1 MLMACE
7 CWKSRTR
14 ELGLIDATN
23 RFRWASLQLQSLC
36 NLYTDEAIQER
47 LGRLP
52 PKLEELYLEL
62 YQKLKSTTAN
72 ADREIATGT
81 LTWLLCA
88 QRKLSS
94 EEFLAALSYTA
105 RGQFDKLTI
114 EQVLHLC
121 SNLVIYDP
129 TLDTFRF
136 AHLSVREFLENQPEC
151 SPGVANALAAE
162 TCLLHVLSFADNP
175 ATQRFI
181 SRYRHGLLK
190 SPPSDKLST
199 YSTIYWAPHY
209 QLASTERTAGVLK
222 DLLFHFLSNESDP
235 RSPVVAWAVRV
246 EKALHNYSIAWDLR
260 ERLEDTKANRD
271 RALFIASCFN
281 LQEAASIPT
290 HAGGYIQNSRSR
302 GLLEV
307 AATHGSCDVISELIK
322 YKHTKIRKE
331 VVKAAAGNE
340 GNGKEVMTLLLE
352 QRGADVVITEEVVK
366 AAAGNEGNGKEV
378 MTLLLEQRGADVV
391 ITEEIMKAAARNGR
405 SGKEIMMLLLEQ
417 RGADVVITEEVV
429 KAAAGNEG
437 NGKEV
442 MTLLLEQ
449 RGADVVITEEIMKAA
464 ARNGRSGKEIMMLLL
479 EQRGA
484 DVVITEEVVKAAS
497 TSGQRSVLNVIQE
510 NLGIFISEDQ
520 WLTAQFY
527 NAAKYGY
534 LDIIQQLLA
543 KRVEPD
549 LKDTI
554 GRSPL
559 WMAAASGHSEVV
571 QVLLSTNSVDINSK
585 SLSARSPIFWAAA
598 CGYKTVVKLLL
609 EAGADPKDVDEDGN
623 TPLSIAKENG
633 FHDME
638 GMIARY
644 SSL

>member
-366 AAAGNEGNGKEV
+366 AAAGNGGNGKEV
-378 MTLLLEQRGADVV
+378 MMLLLKQRGADVV

-429 KAAAGNEG
+429 KAAAGNGG

-442 MTLLLEQ
+442 MMLLLKQ

>member
-352 QRGADVVITEEVVK
+352 QRGADVVITEE
-366 AAAGNEGNGKEV
+366 
-378 MTLLLEQRGADVV
+378 
-391 ITEEIMKAAARNGR
+391 IMKAAARNGR

-429 KAAAGNEG
+429 KAAAGNGG

-442 MTLLLEQ
+442 MMLLLKQ

>member
-366 AAAGNEGNGKEV
+366 AAARNEGNGKEV

-429 KAAAGNEG
+429 KAAAGNGG

-442 MTLLLEQ
+442 MMLLLKQ

>member
-366 AAAGNEGNGKEV
+366 AAA
-378 MTLLLEQRGADVV
+378 R
-391 ITEEIMKAAARNGR
+391 
-405 SGKEIMMLLLEQ
+405 
-417 RGADVVITEEVV
+417 
-429 KAAAGNEG
+429 NEG

>member
-391 ITEEIMKAAARNGR
+391 ITEE
-405 SGKEIMMLLLEQ
+405 
-417 RGADVVITEEVV
+417 VV
-429 KAAAGNEG
+429 KAAARNEG

>member
-366 AAAGNEGNGKEV
+366 AAAGNRWSGKEV

-429 KAAAGNEG
+429 KAAAGNGG

-442 MTLLLEQ
+442 MMLLLKQ

>member
-331 VVKAAAGNE
+331 VVKAAAGN
-340 GNGKEVMTLLLE
+340 
-352 QRGADVVITEEVVK
+352 RW
-366 AAAGNEGNGKEV
+366 
-378 MTLLLEQRGADVV
+378 
-391 ITEEIMKAAARNGR
+391 
-405 SGKEIMMLLLEQ
+405 S
-417 RGADVVITEEVV
+417 
-429 KAAAGNEG
+429 
-437 NGKEV
+437 GKEV